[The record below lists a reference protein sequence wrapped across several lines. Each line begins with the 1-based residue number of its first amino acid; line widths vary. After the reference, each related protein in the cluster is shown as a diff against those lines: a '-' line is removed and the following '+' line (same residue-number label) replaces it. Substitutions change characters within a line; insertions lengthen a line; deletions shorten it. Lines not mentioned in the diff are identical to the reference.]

1 MIPAN
6 RLFVPIIQLH
16 REVLFS
22 IPTDEKIIALTIDD
36 GPDDA
41 TTPQILDVLK
51 TYEAHATLFVLSD
64 QVPGN
69 EALLERATQDGH
81 EIANHL
87 NTDVPSILFNSVE
100 FETKLLEAEKILS
113 PYDPPAWF
121 RPGSG
126 WINEE
131 MLSTLDRNGYQT
143 VLGSIY
149 PFDSQI
155 PSAWFSTQYILWR
168 AKPGGIIVLH
178 DRGDRGVRT
187 VETLQVVLPELRA
200 QGYRI
205 LNLSELA
212 GRHPEPPDQATH
224 LPH

>member
-36 GPDDA
+36 GPDA
-41 TTPQILDVLK
+41 STTPQILEVLK
-51 TYEAHATLFVLSD
+51 SYDAHATLFVLSD

-69 EALLERATQDGH
+69 EPLLENAREDGH

-87 NTDVPSILFNSVE
+87 NTDVPSILFNPIE
-100 FETKLLEAEKILS
+100 FESRLLEAEQILS
-113 PYDPPAWF
+113 PFDPPAWF

-131 MLSTLDRNGYQT
+131 MLDTLDRNGYRT

-155 PSAWFSTQYILWR
+155 PSTWFATQYILWL

-178 DRGDRGVRT
+178 DRGDRGIRT
-187 VETLQVVLPELRA
+187 VETLQVILPELRS

-205 LNLSELA
+205 LNLSELTEYQS
-212 GRHPEPPDQATH
+212 GVPDQKTPLH
-224 LPH
+224 H

>member
-1 MIPAN
+1 
-6 RLFVPIIQLH
+6 
-16 REVLFS
+16 
-22 IPTDEKIIALTIDD
+22 
-36 GPDDA
+36 
-41 TTPQILDVLK
+41 
-51 TYEAHATLFVLSD
+51 VLSD

-69 EALLERATQDGH
+69 EPLLDEATRDGH

-87 NTDVPSILFNSVE
+87 NTDVPSILFNPVE
-100 FETKLLEAEKILS
+100 FESRLLQAEKIIE
-113 PYDPPAWF
+113 PYNPPGWF

-131 MLSTLDRNGYQT
+131 MLTTLDRNGYQT

-155 PSAWFSTQYILWR
+155 PSTWFASQYILWR

-178 DRGDRGVRT
+178 DRGDRGMRT
-187 VETLQVVLPELRA
+187 VETLQVVLPELRS

-212 GRHPEPPDQATH
+212 DHRSNPDPTAFH
-224 LPH
+224 HH